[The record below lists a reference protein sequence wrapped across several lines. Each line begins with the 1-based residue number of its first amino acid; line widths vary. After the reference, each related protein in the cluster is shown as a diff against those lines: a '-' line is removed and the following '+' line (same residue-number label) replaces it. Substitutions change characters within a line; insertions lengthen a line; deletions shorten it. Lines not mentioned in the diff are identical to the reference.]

1 MAKTIGIIAIKG
13 GVGKTSCT
21 ANLGAA
27 LASQFN
33 KKVLLVDANFSA
45 PNLGMHFGLF
55 EPVATLQSALQG
67 KKPIQDTVQEY
78 NENLHIIPSA
88 LEANPI
94 KSPFLLKKKLQ
105 ALKKYYDIILID
117 ASPSLNNEILSTMIA
132 SDELYVIA
140 SPDYPTLSTT
150 MRAVKVAK
158 QKKTP
163 ITGIILNKVR
173 NKSFELSV
181 EEIEK
186 ATGVPVIG
194 FLPDDIK
201 MLEAV
206 ASTKPMAEHA
216 PNASQTIEFNKIA
229 AYMIGEKNYEDNG
242 IIASIRKFFNKNL
255 QKVELNRQI
264 NKEADKKK

>member
-27 LASQFN
+27 LAGSFG

-67 KKPIQDTVQEY
+67 KKPIRDTVHEY

-88 LEANPI
+88 LEATPV

-150 MRAVKVAK
+150 MRAVKAAK

-163 ITGIILNKVR
+163 IKGIILNKVR
-173 NKSFELSV
+173 NKSFELGV
-181 EEIEK
+181 EEIEN
-186 ATGVPVIG
+186 ATGVPVVG
-194 FLPDDIK
+194 FLPDHDT

-206 ASTKPMAEHA
+206 ASTKPLAEHA
-216 PNASQTIEFNKIA
+216 PGASPTVEFNKIA
-229 AYMIGEKNYEDNG
+229 AYMLGEKYHDYR
-242 IIASIRKFFNKNL
+242 ILAHIRKLFNKNL

-264 NKEADKKK
+264 SAEARKK